1 MRILALILQRIAWLL
16 PTLAGLV
23 AVVFF
28 ISRVIP
34 ADPVSKLAGET
45 ASRAQIE
52 LLRQKLGLDR
62 PLLIQLADYYRQ
74 LLSGDLRTSLFTSL
88 PVCADPYAART

>member
-1 MRILALILQRIAWLL
+1 MRISALILQRIAWLV

-34 ADPVSKLAGET
+34 ADPVAKLAGET
-45 ASRAQIE
+45 ASRF
-52 LLRQKLGLDR
+52 RLGLFR
-62 PLLIQLADYYRQ
+62 P
-74 LLSGDLRTSLFTSL
+74 RTRAMT
-88 PVCADPYAART
+88 